1 MSESMQINTLIE
13 RVLSG
18 QIRIPGFQRGYVWD
32 PQRVALLMDTI
43 FKGYPYGTVL
53 MWRSSERLLTEKA
66 LGGFVLPEPTKG
78 YPLDYVLDGQ
88 QRITSIFRTFQTS
101 VPTPE
106 EDPEVW
112 LPIYYDFEA
121 VADAQESQFL
131 ALPEADVD
139 PTRHFPLRSFFD
151 PVVFADRYSALVDD
165 RKREIAQVQD
175 KFKGTLIPVQTFET
189 DDRTRVAIVFERVNR
204 MGIELNIFQ
213 LLTAWTWS
221 EEFDLQ
227 QKFVELGEELE
238 AFGFHGV
245 GSDSE
250 LMMRCCAAILK
261 GDPSPTALID
271 INGADMRSEFERIR
285 TALKLAIDF
294 LRINLNIINIKFLPY
309 SALLIPLAA
318 YFAHN
323 QNKSV
328 SDGDR
333 QILLRWFWRAAMGHR
348 YSGNPLRNVR
358 TDVEEAAKLRRGE
371 ASALGSTG
379 VTISTDYYLSRK
391 FNLSTVATR
400 AFVLQL
406 AQHNP
411 RSFLSG
417 SLIEL
422 DAVLS
427 EPNRSEFHHCYPRAY
442 LTGGIEPSADRI
454 SDLVNYAFLTRA
466 ENREISDSAPSAY
479 REKMPA
485 DSVPILESQLLPEEM
500 FDDDWQKFREQRAE
514 LLVADAMLLLGNDE

>member
-1 MSESMQINTLIE
+1 MSDSMQINTLIAN
-13 RVLSG
+13 VLNG

-53 MWRSSERLLTEKA
+53 MWRSREQLLTEKA
-66 LGGFVLPEPTKG
+66 LGGFVLPAPTKG

-101 VPTPE
+101 VAAPE

-112 LPIYYDFEA
+112 LPIYYDFDA
-121 VADAQESQFL
+121 IADAQESQFV
-131 ALPEADVD
+131 ALPEAEVD
-139 PTRHFPLRSFFD
+139 PGRHFPLRSFFE
-151 PVVFADRYSALVDD
+151 PVVFADQYSALVDE
-165 RKREIAQVQD
+165 RKVEIAGVQD
-175 KFKGTLIPVQTFET
+175 KFKGTLIPVQTFES

-227 QKFVELGEELE
+227 KKFAELGDELE

-271 INGADMRSEFERIR
+271 INGADMRGEFERIR
-285 TALKLAIDF
+285 TAMKLAIDF
-294 LRINLNIINIKFLPY
+294 LRINLHVINIKFLPY

-318 YFAHN
+318 YFSHD

-328 SDGDR
+328 PDSDR
-333 QILLRWFWRAAMGHR
+333 QVLLRWFWRSSFGHR

-358 TDVEEAAKLRRGE
+358 ADVEEAAKLRKGE
-371 ASALGSTG
+371 ASTLGG
-379 VTISTDYYLSRK
+379 AAVVLDEEYYLSRK

-411 RSFLSG
+411 QSFLSG
-417 SLIEL
+417 SLIDL
-422 DAVLS
+422 DTVLS

-442 LTGGIEPSADRI
+442 LAGGIEATADRI

-466 ENREISDSAPSAY
+466 ENREISASAPSIY
-479 REKMPA
+479 RKKMPA
-485 DSVPILESQLLPEEM
+485 DSASILASQLLPDDM
-500 FDDDWQKFREQRAE
+500 FDDDWQKFRAQRAV
-514 LLVADAMLLLGNDE
+514 LLVQDASALLG

>member
-1 MSESMQINTLIE
+1 MQINTLIE

-101 VPTPE
+101 VPVPG
-106 EDPEVW
+106 EDPEIW
-112 LPIYYDFEA
+112 LPIYYDFKA
-121 VADAQESQFL
+121 VVDAQESQFV
-131 ALPEADVD
+131 ALPEDEFD
-139 PTRHFPLRSFFD
+139 PDRHFPLKSFFD
-151 PVVFADRYSALVDD
+151 PVVFADRYSALADNL
-165 RKREIAQVQD
+165 KREIAQVQD
-175 KFKGTLIPVQTFET
+175 KFKGTLIQMQTFET

-227 QKFVELGEELE
+227 QKFAELGEELE
-238 AFGFHGV
+238 SFGFHGV
-245 GSDSE
+245 GSDTE

-261 GDPSPTALID
+261 GDPSPSALID

-294 LRINLNIINIKFLPY
+294 LRINLHIINIKFLPY
-309 SALLIPLAA
+309 SALLIPLAS
-318 YFAHN
+318 YFAHE
-323 QNKSV
+323 QHKSV
-328 SDGDR
+328 SDADR
-333 QILLRWFWRAAMGHR
+333 QVLLRWFWRTAFGHR

-358 TDVEEAAKLRRGE
+358 TDVEEAANLRRGE
-371 ASALGSTG
+371 ASTIGGTA
-379 VTISTDYYLSRK
+379 VTVDSDYYLSRK

-417 SLIEL
+417 SLIDL

-427 EPNRSEFHHCYPRAY
+427 EPNRSEFHHCYPKAY
-442 LTGGIEPSADRI
+442 LADEIEPNSDRI
-454 SDLVNYAFLTRA
+454 SDLANYSFLTRA
-466 ENREISDSAPSAY
+466 ENREVSDSPPSIY

-485 DSVPILESQLLPEEM
+485 DAATILASQLLPVEM
-500 FDDDWQKFREQRAE
+500 FDDDWPKFREQRAA
-514 LLVADAMLLLGNDE
+514 LLVADAEALVANPTD

>member
-13 RVLSG
+13 RVLNG

-53 MWRSSERLLTEKA
+53 MWRSSERLMTEKA

-101 VPTPE
+101 IVAPD

-121 VADAQESQFL
+121 VVDAQESQFL

-139 PTRHFPLRSFFD
+139 PSRHFPLRSFFD

-175 KFKGTLIPVQTFET
+175 KFKGTLVPVQTFET

-227 QKFVELGEELE
+227 KKFAELGEELE

-294 LRINLNIINIKFLPY
+294 LRINLHVINIKFLPY

-318 YFAHN
+318 YFAHD
-323 QNKSV
+323 QHKSV
-328 SDGDR
+328 SDSDR
-333 QILLRWFWRAAMGHR
+333 RILLRWFWRTAFGHR

-358 TDVEEAAKLRRGE
+358 SDVEEAAKLRRGE
-371 ASALGSTG
+371 ASSLGSTV
-379 VTISTDYYLSRK
+379 VTVDSDYYLTRK

-400 AFVLQL
+400 AFILQL
-406 AQHNP
+406 AQHSP
-411 RSFLSG
+411 RSFKSG
-417 SLIEL
+417 GQIDL

-442 LTGGIEPSADRI
+442 LAGGIEPIADRN

-466 ENREISDSAPSAY
+466 ENREISDSAPSVY

-485 DSVPILESQLLPEEM
+485 DSTAILDSQLLPHDM
-500 FDDDWQKFREQRAE
+500 FDDDWPKFRAQRAE
-514 LLVADAMLLLGNDE
+514 LLVADAQALVADS

>member
-1 MSESMQINTLIE
+1 VSESMQINTLIE

-18 QIRIPGFQRGYVWD
+18 QVRIPGFQRGYVWD

-101 VPTPE
+101 VSTPD
-106 EDPEVW
+106 EDPEIW

-121 VADAQESQFL
+121 VADAQESQFVAL
-131 ALPEADVD
+131 AEADVD

-151 PVVFADRYSALVDD
+151 PVVFANSYSALVDD
-165 RKREIAQVQD
+165 RKREIAGVQD

-227 QKFVELGEELE
+227 QKFTDLGDELD

-261 GDPSPTALID
+261 NDPSPTSLID

-285 TALKLAIDF
+285 SALKLAIDF
-294 LRINLNIINIKFLPY
+294 LRINLSVINIKFLPY

-318 YFAHN
+318 YFAHD

-328 SDGDR
+328 SDADR
-333 QILLRWFWRAAMGHR
+333 QVLLRWFWRTSFGHR

-358 TDVEEAAKLRRGE
+358 TDVEEATKLRKGE
-371 ASALGSTG
+371 ASALGSTA
-379 VTISTDYYLSRK
+379 VVVDDDYYLARK

-411 RSFLSG
+411 RSFTSG
-417 SLIEL
+417 SLIDL
-422 DAVLS
+422 DTVLS

-442 LTGGIEPSADRI
+442 LTRGLEPVPDRI

-466 ENREISDSAPSAY
+466 ENREISDSAPSVY
-479 REKMPA
+479 RTKMPA
-485 DSVPILESQLLPEEM
+485 DSAAIVESQILSDSM
-500 FDDDWQKFREQRAE
+500 FDDDWSEFRAQRSA
-514 LLVADAMLLLGNDE
+514 LLVADAMELVT